1 MDTLTDPKVHQM
13 PPLPP
18 QALLFFL
25 FAAAAFVGLCATA
38 RKKRNQSVEFAGS
51 SATKQL
57 AETAVSAWDA
67 LEKDREGDSSMALP
81 LWQRRILM
89 GERCELPKFSGL
101 VLYDELGRPA
111 RSSSSHDSLLKVIS
125 KRKLNHPTL
134 YISLMFA
141 PTACMQVKPMPAV
154 TTLRDLLV

>member
-1 MDTLTDPKVHQM
+1 M

-25 FAAAAFVGLCATA
+25 FAAAAFVGRCATA
-38 RKKRNQSVEFAGS
+38 RKKRNQSVESVGS
-51 SATKQL
+51 SATKRL
-57 AETAVSAWDA
+57 AETASSAWDS
-67 LEKDREGDSSMALP
+67 LKEDREGDGSMTLP
-81 LWQRRILM
+81 LWQKRILM

-101 VLYDELGRPA
+101 ILYDELGRPV

-125 KRKLNHPTL
+125 KRELNHPTL

-141 PTACMQVKPMPAV
+141 STACMQAKPTSAV
-154 TTLRDLLV
+154 TTLRDLPV